1 MKKKTPEKRIL
12 YGAPESEREE
22 DNTLVAKLRT
32 KHKVTYLNDWLGF
45 AFELNYCRD
54 SAFRKYDLLFYDT
67 RLYGENWLP
76 QVRAES
82 FKEVVLPCFESIQIP
97 INYIIDKEI
106 DDLLK
111 LG

>member
-1 MKKKTPEKRIL
+1 M
-12 YGAPESEREE
+12 
-22 DNTLVAKLRT
+22 
-32 KHKVTYLNDWLGF
+32 
-45 AFELNYCRD
+45 
-54 SAFRKYDLLFYDT
+54 
-67 RLYGENWLP
+67 ENWLP